1 MNVRLLLLLAILLFS
16 ASDVLAHSGRTDACG
31 GHNDR
36 KRGGYHIHNYS
47 KYCACYP
54 DAPECKKEKDSIE
67 KDSIKRE
74 KIKKN
79 KEE

>member
-1 MNVRLLLLLAILLFS
+1 MNKFTKTLLLLATFLFS
-16 ASDVLAHSGRTDACG
+16 ASDVLAHGGRTDACG

-54 DAPECKKEKDSIE
+54 DAPECKKEKGNVE
-67 KDSIKRE
+67 RKN
-74 KIKKN
+74 IKKQG
-79 KEE
+79 EI